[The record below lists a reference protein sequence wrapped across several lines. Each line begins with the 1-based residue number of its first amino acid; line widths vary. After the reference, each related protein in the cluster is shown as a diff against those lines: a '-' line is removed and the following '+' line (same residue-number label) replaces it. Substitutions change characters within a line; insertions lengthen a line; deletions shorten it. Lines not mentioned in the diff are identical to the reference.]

1 MRDGVEIFRQISID
15 NVSLAPASRCASLTA
30 STALRRGRG
39 AVLEGRLEN
48 RLQHDLGGGLNNP
61 VPYCWN
67 AERTFAATRLRN
79 RAAGLLGGL
88 AARNRRPGFG
98 RRCSGYAWRGG
109 GRGSG
114 WQSGWPSYGAGSKL
128 PIAVVLI
135 DDTRRAGIKKGV
147 PTVKSI
153 RLARRVESVDVLPY
167 GGVAPTHLVG
177 PRRAV
182 PVARLAGSRDRCATP
197 STQCVA

>member
-88 AARNRRPGFG
+88 AAPE
-98 RRCSGYAWRGG
+98 SAPW
-109 GRGSG
+109 
-114 WQSGWPSYGAGSKL
+114 L
-128 PIAVVLI
+128 
-135 DDTRRAGIKKGV
+135 RAALQ
-147 PTVKSI
+147 
-153 RLARRVESVDVLPY
+153 RL
-167 GGVAPTHLVG
+167 
-177 PRRAV
+177 
-182 PVARLAGSRDRCATP
+182 RLAGRRSGQRLA
-197 STQCVA
+197 VWLA